1 MVLPLRHDN
10 KKNAMLLNKIL
21 MQVPTATPDTAAA
34 NKIKEAT
41 NAVTSQV
48 DSLANQLHPDSIA
61 AMTPEKIVD
70 KFKYLDLGSLVTS
83 LSSQLVSLALRIL
96 AAVVIFYLGKFVINK
111 IYSVVRAIM
120 VAKGLDRSLTS
131 FVLSFIKITLL
142 FLLIITVIG
151 VLGIE
156 TSSFIAIFASAGVAI
171 GMALSGTLQNFAGGV
186 LILLLKPYKVGD
198 YIEQGELKG
207 TVKEI
212 QIFHTVI
219 NTYNNDRIV
228 IPNGGLS
235 TSSLKNFS
243 AEPYHRVEWRV
254 GITYGDDIDVA
265 RKVLLGILAADER
278 IVHTDADV
286 KETEQPQEAA
296 PSTEQHENL
305 PWWKRLF
312 HWHRQ
317 RVEQWNETQEAQ
329 LAALVPKPNYA
340 PSVNIESL
348 DESQVT
354 LIVRAWTEIANYWQV
369 LYDVNECIYKQ
380 LPQHGVRFPF
390 PQLDIHLQQGDSNLD
405 KS

>member
-1 MVLPLRHDN
+1 
-10 KKNAMLLNKIL
+10 MLLNKIL
-21 MQVPTATPDTAAA
+21 LQIPVAAPDTVAA

-41 NAVTSQV
+41 NVVTSHV
-48 DSLANQLHPDSIA
+48 DSLATQLHPDSIA

-83 LSSQLVSLALRIL
+83 LSSQLISLGLRIL
-96 AAVVIFYLGKFVINK
+96 AAIVIFYIGKFIINK

-120 VAKGLDRSLTS
+120 IRKDFDRSLTS
-131 FVLSFIKITLL
+131 FLLSFIKITLL

-198 YIEQGELKG
+198 YIEFGELKG
-207 TVKEI
+207 TVREI
-212 QIFHTVI
+212 QIFNTII

-228 IPNGGLS
+228 IPNGGLA

-254 GITYGDDIDVA
+254 GISYGDDVDTA
-265 RKVLLGILAADER
+265 RKVALNILAEDPR

-286 KETEQPQEAA
+286 KETEQPAEESHQEQ
-296 PSTEQHENL
+296 EEKL
-305 PWWKRLF
+305 MPWWQRLF
-312 HWHRQ
+312 HWHR
-317 RVEQWNETQEAQ
+317 RRAEEFREEHEAK
-329 LAALVPKPNYA
+329 LAALLPKPDYK
-340 PSVNIESL
+340 PSVNVESL
-348 DESQVT
+348 DDSQVT
-354 LIVRAWTEIANYWQV
+354 LIVRAWTEIPNYWGV
-369 LYDVNECIYKQ
+369 LYDVNEQIYKQ
-380 LPQHGVRFPF
+380 FPQHGIRFPF
-390 PQLDIHLQQGDSNLD
+390 PQMDVHMNQ
-405 KS
+405 

>member
-1 MVLPLRHDN
+1 
-10 KKNAMLLNKIL
+10 MLLNKIL
-21 MQVPTATPDTAAA
+21 MQVPVAPDPVAA

-41 NAVTSQV
+41 NVVTAQV

-61 AMTPEKIVD
+61 AMTPGKIVD

-83 LSSQLVSLALRIL
+83 LSNQVISLALRIL
-96 AAVVIFYLGKFVINK
+96 AAIVIFYIGKFIISK

-120 VAKGLDRSLTS
+120 VAKGFDRSLTS
-131 FVLSFIKITLL
+131 FLLSFIKITLL

-212 QIFHTVI
+212 QIFNTVI

-228 IPNGGLS
+228 IPNGGLA

-254 GITYGDDIDVA
+254 GISYGDDVDVA
-265 RKVLLGILAADER
+265 RKVALDILAADER

-286 KETEQPQEAA
+286 KEAEQPVEEQPQQEEK
-296 PSTEQHENL
+296 TES
-305 PWWKRLF
+305 WWKRLF
-312 HWHRQ
+312 HWHRR

-329 LAALVPKPNYA
+329 LAALVPRPSYT
-340 PSVNIESL
+340 PSVNVESL

-354 LIVRAWTEIANYWQV
+354 LIVRAWTEIANYWGV
-369 LYDVNECIYKQ
+369 LYDVNERLYKQ
-380 LPQHGVRFPF
+380 LPQHGIRFPF
-390 PQLDIHLQQGDSNLD
+390 PQMDVHVNS
-405 KS
+405 

>member
-1 MVLPLRHDN
+1 
-10 KKNAMLLNKIL
+10 MLLDKIL
-21 MQVPTATPDTAAA
+21 LQVPVAAPDTAAA

-41 NAVTSQV
+41 HVVTAQV

-70 KFKYLDLGSLVTS
+70 KFKYLDVGNLVTS
-83 LSSQLVSLALRIL
+83 LSSQLVSLALRIV
-96 AAVVIFYLGKFVINK
+96 AAILIFYIGKFIINK

-120 VAKGLDRSLTS
+120 VAKGFDRSLTS
-131 FVLSFIKITLL
+131 FLLSFIKMTLL

-228 IPNGGLS
+228 IPNGGLA

-254 GITYGDDIDVA
+254 GITYGDDVDVA
-265 RKVLLGILAADER
+265 RKVILGILATDGR

-286 KETEQPQEAA
+286 KESEQPEDSPAVPEQEEK
-296 PSTEQHENL
+296 PS
-305 PWWKRLF
+305 WWQRVF
-312 HWHRQ
+312 HWHRK
-317 RVEQWNETQEAQ
+317 RIEQWNETQEAQ
-329 LAALVPKPNYA
+329 LAALVPKPNYT
-340 PSVNIESL
+340 PNVNVESL

-369 LYDVNECIYKQ
+369 LYDVNERIYKQ

-390 PQLDIHLQQGDSNLD
+390 PQMDVHVNS
-405 KS
+405 

>member
-1 MVLPLRHDN
+1 MASR
-10 KKNAMLLNKIL
+10 LLL
-21 MQVPTATPDTAAA
+21 QVPVAAPDTAAA

-41 NAVTSQV
+41 HVVTAQV

-61 AMTPEKIVD
+61 AMTPGKLVD
-70 KFKYLDLGSLVTS
+70 KFKYLDIGTLVTS
-83 LSSQLVSLALRIL
+83 LSNQIISLGLRIL
-96 AAVVIFYLGKFVINK
+96 AAILVFYLGKFIINK
-111 IYSVVRAIM
+111 VYSVTRAIM
-120 VAKGLDRSLTS
+120 LRKDFDRSLIS
-131 FVLSFIKITLL
+131 FLLSFIRITLL

-198 YIEQGELKG
+198 YIEFGELKG

-212 QIFHTVI
+212 QIFNTVI

-228 IPNGGLS
+228 IPNGGLA

-243 AEPYHRVEWRV
+243 AEHYHRVEWRV
-254 GITYGDDIDVA
+254 GISYGDNVDTA
-265 RKVLLGILAADER
+265 RKVALDILAADGR

-286 KETEQPQEAA
+286 KEEEQPEETHEEL
-296 PSTEQHENL
+296 TEKPL

-312 HWHRQ
+312 HWQ
-317 RVEQWNETQEAQ
+317 RRKAEELREEHEAK
-329 LAALVPKPNYA
+329 LAALIPKPNYN
-340 PSVNIESL
+340 PSVNVESL

-369 LYDVNECIYKQ
+369 LYDVNEQIYKQ
-380 LPQHGVRFPF
+380 FPQHGIHFPF
-390 PQLDIHLQQGDSNLD
+390 PQVDVHVNN
-405 KS
+405 

>member
-1 MVLPLRHDN
+1 
-10 KKNAMLLNKIL
+10 
-21 MQVPTATPDTAAA
+21 MQIPAAAPDTTAA

-41 NAVTSQV
+41 NVVTAHV

-61 AMTPEKIVD
+61 VMTPDKIVD

-83 LSSQLVSLALRIL
+83 LSSQLISLGLRIL
-96 AAVVIFYLGKFVINK
+96 AAILIFYVGKFIINK

-120 VAKGLDRSLTS
+120 IRKDFDRSLIS
-131 FVLSFIKITLL
+131 FLLSFIKITLL

-198 YIEQGELKG
+198 YIEFGELKG
-207 TVKEI
+207 TVREI
-212 QIFHTVI
+212 QIFNTII

-228 IPNGGLS
+228 IPNGGLA

-254 GITYGDDIDVA
+254 GISYGDDVDTA
-265 RKVLLGILAADER
+265 RKVALDILAADTR

-286 KETEQPQEAA
+286 KEEEQQPEA
-296 PSTEQHENL
+296 SHEEHEDTPM

-312 HWHRQ
+312 HWHR
-317 RVEQWNETQEAQ
+317 RRAEELREEHEAK
-329 LAALVPKPNYA
+329 LAALIPKPNYS
-340 PSVNIESL
+340 PSVNVESL
-348 DESQVT
+348 DDSQVT
-354 LIVRAWTEIANYWQV
+354 LIVRAWTEIPNYWQV
-369 LYDVNECIYKQ
+369 LYDVNEQIYKQ
-380 LPQHGVRFPF
+380 FPQHGIHFPF
-390 PQLDIHLQQGDSNLD
+390 PQMDIHVNNQ
-405 KS
+405 

>member
-1 MVLPLRHDN
+1 
-10 KKNAMLLNKIL
+10 MLLNKLL
-21 MQVPTATPDTAAA
+21 MQVSVAPDTVAA

-41 NAVTSQV
+41 NVVTSKV

-61 AMTPEKIVD
+61 SLTPGKLVD
-70 KFKYLDLGSLVTS
+70 QFKYLDLSSLVTS
-83 LSSQLVSLALRIL
+83 LSNQMISLALRIL
-96 AAVVIFYLGKFVINK
+96 AAILIFYVGKFIINK

-120 VAKGLDRSLTS
+120 VAKGFDRSLAS
-131 FVLSFIKITLL
+131 FLLSFIKITLL

-198 YIEQGELKG
+198 YIEFGELKG

-212 QIFHTVI
+212 QIFHTIV

-228 IPNGGLS
+228 IPNGGLA

-254 GITYGDDIDVA
+254 GISYGDNVDVA
-265 RKVLLGILAADER
+265 RKVALDILAADGR

-286 KETEQPQEAA
+286 KETEQPQEVISQEEKK
-296 PSTEQHENL
+296 PE
-305 PWWKRLF
+305 PWWKRAF
-312 HWHRQ
+312 HWHRR
-317 RVEQWNETQEAQ
+317 RVEQWNENQEAQ
-329 LAALVPKPNYA
+329 LAALVPKPNYT
-340 PSVNIESL
+340 PSVNVESL

-354 LIVRAWTEIANYWQV
+354 LIVRAWTEIANYWGV
-369 LYDVNECIYKQ
+369 LYDVNEQIYKQ
-380 LPQHGVRFPF
+380 FPQHGIRFPF
-390 PQLDIHLQQGDSNLD
+390 PQVDVHVNS
-405 KS
+405 

>member
-1 MVLPLRHDN
+1 
-10 KKNAMLLNKIL
+10 MLLNKIL
-21 MQVPTATPDTAAA
+21 MQVPVAPDTVAA
-34 NKIKEAT
+34 NKLKEAT
-41 NAVTSQV
+41 NVVTAQV

-61 AMTPEKIVD
+61 AMTPGKIVD

-83 LSSQLVSLALRIL
+83 LSNQVISLALRIL
-96 AAVVIFYLGKFVINK
+96 AAIVIFYIGKFIISK

-120 VAKGLDRSLTS
+120 VAKGFDRSLTS
-131 FVLSFIKITLL
+131 FLLSFIKITLL

-212 QIFHTVI
+212 QIFNTVI

-228 IPNGGLS
+228 IPNGGLA

-254 GITYGDDIDVA
+254 GISYGDDVDVA
-265 RKVLLGILAADER
+265 RKVALDILAADER

-286 KETEQPQEAA
+286 KETEQPVEEQPQQEEK
-296 PSTEQHENL
+296 TES
-305 PWWKRLF
+305 WWKRLF
-312 HWHRQ
+312 HWHRR

-329 LAALVPKPNYA
+329 LAALVPRPSYT
-340 PSVNIESL
+340 PSVNVESL

-354 LIVRAWTEIANYWQV
+354 LIVRAWTEIANYWGV
-369 LYDVNECIYKQ
+369 LYDVNERLYKQ
-380 LPQHGVRFPF
+380 LPQHGIRFPF
-390 PQLDIHLQQGDSNLD
+390 PQMDVHVNN
-405 KS
+405 